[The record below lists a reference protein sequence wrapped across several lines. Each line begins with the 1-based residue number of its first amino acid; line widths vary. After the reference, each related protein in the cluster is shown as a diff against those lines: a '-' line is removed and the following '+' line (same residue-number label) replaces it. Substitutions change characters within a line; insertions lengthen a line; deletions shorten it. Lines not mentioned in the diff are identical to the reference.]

1 MRIWP
6 FQHEERCALQSHV
19 TAPPQ
24 VLTRCD
30 HFRKFYDQQFTEKL
44 SYPEHY
50 LRVLKCTKIRSTYTP
65 YTVQR
70 WTPIIIYSAMVGNCS
85 LIPAEYG
92 AFQKNINPL
101 QAASIRGIVTKNS
114 PLISNPSRNKGG
126 ILSKGGFLETIPLI
140 VPVFHFFFRG
150 ALFTRGQYNY
160 DAYSCLQWFQRL
172 QPAAGVK
179 NCCFT
184 LRKHDFHY
192 IKKID
197 VSRA

>member
-126 ILSKGGFLETIPLI
+126 ILSNCQNPKIFP
-140 VPVFHFFFRG
+140 
-150 ALFTRGQYNY
+150 
-160 DAYSCLQWFQRL
+160 
-172 QPAAGVK
+172 PAAGF
-179 NCCFT
+179 FT
-184 LRKHDFHY
+184 VLSSFLNVSAHFEVHFFRLSAA
-192 IKKID
+192 KILHEIRGN
-197 VSRA
+197 S